1 MYPDGLGLLW
11 VLIGVNIV
19 WTAGLTFLV
28 WQNKDFL
35 RKLFPTEGKAFREKL
50 NEVLEEVKS
59 LEEFKRESLKHIQKM
74 ALKRYNPYRDT
85 GGDQSFSLSL
95 LDGQG
100 TGLVVTSLHSRSGT
114 RVFAKPVKQ
123 GKEDGFKFSDEEE
136 EVVAQAAAEKNK

>member
-59 LEEFKRESLKHIQKM
+59 LEEFKRESLRHIQKM